1 MRATSE
7 IYNETYN
14 KSTNLAH
21 LFDNLEGNIHV
32 LFLLLTIP
40 PFYLRQNSIFLNDQ
54 KVPKLFD
61 DGGRFRNVT
70 GGPWFFFLREN
81 ILFTFNMYAL
91 FERYFFCVFKSL
103 PVALGS

>member
-70 GGPWFFFLREN
+70 DGPWFFFLEK
-81 ILFTFNMYAL
+81 TFYLLLICMRFSSAI
-91 FERYFFCVFKSL
+91 FFAFLSHFL
-103 PVALGS
+103 LL